1 VCDAP
6 TCCRVVKYDGYADS
20 IFSLQRR
27 NRQRQWLLY
36 TRGVI
41 DKNVSFIINGRTT
54 YTAATRH
61 LSSDILSFSLRRQD
75 VVKLGTAAIKTY
87 AIPAETALCPLCGP
101 NPKFIVID
109 AQALGCTD
117 PNDVEPVRPAENC
130 PVLNIPASKLC
141 VIETAGLRVAVSK
154 ILTSSADLTVAQ
166 DKLLREWHGSI
177 VSVGRPS
184 PSAAAAAVFFRFF
197 PLGQAVP
204 QTAKKAAAAATRASS
219 TSLAAGAAPTAAAGV
234 SAPGEAAS
242 VVSGAPAAPPAAAV
256 IAAAPPTNALA
267 GAPPETA
274 ISGDLA
280 PAVPST
286 GGGAGKRKR
295 KTGKAGLDSTLE
307 NALRRDEDGNLV
319 LGGKGKVARVVD
331 TWRDRTGLCAP
342 NFGRYARSDDGLWT
356 FVRPFLQALLA
367 ESVAGM
373 FLSHDVKAVR
383 LMADTLRV
391 GGANGWR
398 DLTEALDGVGFL
410 ASIVG
415 LFADA
420 LTGDKRFRLSIGE
433 ILLQAIK
440 VEEYAAEEFA
450 KQAGA
455 SQTLALGWMNAEY
468 CRRWGKSPT
477 PADYRKWRGEQ
488 MHMRGVNEDDPLVS
502 YESFAC
508 LPRVRP
514 GIMDSEAAKRRVA
527 YRGKD
532 RHVADVEGEG
542 DACNKAFSIK
552 AGLTQGVFNVVCPH
566 VITLG
571 FRCLF
576 RAESVG
582 EALSVVL
589 ERFPKLPAVVFYDV
603 ACKID
608 KNAMRR
614 VYPIMREHHVRC
626 ILDRSHSITHSC
638 SPMYMPDE
646 SLGHTAGVTTQAA
659 EVPHSISVFNRTSLA
674 YMRPATY
681 MVHRM
686 LQVAFMNVRKLF
698 RLSTNKGN
706 GEVDHLPLSP
716 FFHRVVSRV
725 CQLGS
730 LCASCVL
737 SDDAR
742 DVAAQ
747 RATGGLQEQPSG
759 DGAGTGGLTAPGSV
773 DDVVIPAPPSPS
785 QAPPVDQTGPLLS
798 LQAGLE
804 QYADA
809 LGGRRPG
816 VPLSLV
822 DPALLVDRQAGATT
836 NTISASP
843 GGGDMMSTR
852 PLSDLQE
859 QFVKAMTEDRDEGET
874 VRPVNKANVTLTVFD
889 LRRLLGER

>member
-1 VCDAP
+1 
-6 TCCRVVKYDGYADS
+6 
-20 IFSLQRR
+20 
-27 NRQRQWLLY
+27 
-36 TRGVI
+36 
-41 DKNVSFIINGRTT
+41 
-54 YTAATRH
+54 
-61 LSSDILSFSLRRQD
+61 
-75 VVKLGTAAIKTY
+75 
-87 AIPAETALCPLCGP
+87 
-101 NPKFIVID
+101 
-109 AQALGCTD
+109 
-117 PNDVEPVRPAENC
+117 
-130 PVLNIPASKLC
+130 
-141 VIETAGLRVAVSK
+141 
-154 ILTSSADLTVAQ
+154 
-166 DKLLREWHGSI
+166 
-177 VSVGRPS
+177 
-184 PSAAAAAVFFRFF
+184 
-197 PLGQAVP
+197 
-204 QTAKKAAAAATRASS
+204 
-219 TSLAAGAAPTAAAGV
+219 
-234 SAPGEAAS
+234 
-242 VVSGAPAAPPAAAV
+242 
-256 IAAAPPTNALA
+256 
-267 GAPPETA
+267 
-274 ISGDLA
+274 
-280 PAVPST
+280 
-286 GGGAGKRKR
+286 
-295 KTGKAGLDSTLE
+295 
-307 NALRRDEDGNLV
+307 
-319 LGGKGKVARVVD
+319 
-331 TWRDRTGLCAP
+331 
-342 NFGRYARSDDGLWT
+342 
-356 FVRPFLQALLA
+356 VRPFLQALLA

-410 ASIVG
+410 ASFVG

-455 SQTLALGWMNAEY
+455 SQTLARGWMNAEY

-659 EVPHSISVFNRTSLA
+659 EVSHSISVFNRTSLA

-889 LRRLLGER
+889 LRRLLGERWLNDAIMDSFISLINHRSKARAAAGSKQLRTSTFNTYFFSRLLARPGWYDYKGVRNWGLKLGLQLGETDTVLVPINLGQVHWVLVQIRLKERAFLYFDPFGAKDNNGVVGTLRRWLQDEIRQHLGEDAVHEWDVDAWSLCEEVEFPRQTDSGSCGVFVLMVAYCLAAGRAVTFSQEDIAVLRQRLAIALFLDDLDLEGASLSDIEPGPQSGSTDVVHMDDA